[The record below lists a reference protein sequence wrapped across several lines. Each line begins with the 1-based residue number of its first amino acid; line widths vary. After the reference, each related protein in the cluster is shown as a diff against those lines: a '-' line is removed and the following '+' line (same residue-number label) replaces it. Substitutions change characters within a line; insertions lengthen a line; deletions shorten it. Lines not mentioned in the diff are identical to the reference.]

1 MRHLQ
6 RLPRWLRVG
15 LLLGFPIAVGVFTA
29 SMMADRLQQNCR
41 ATGLT
46 TEAPWIL
53 MTILVTGAA
62 GAGWWASQGV
72 RDRYGCL
79 AGLMLGLL
87 AAAGLIAAGVVDIAL
102 HVSCLTTDLPEDLR
116 PQITS
121 VLIQSAVSA
130 ALELAG
136 LAGLVGLVAA
146 RYRRGRQG

>member
-1 MRHLQ
+1 
-6 RLPRWLRVG
+6 
-15 LLLGFPIAVGVFTA
+15 
-29 SMMADRLQQNCR
+29 
-41 ATGLT
+41 
-46 TEAPWIL
+46 
-53 MTILVTGAA
+53 
-62 GAGWWASQGV
+62 
-72 RDRYGCL
+72 
-79 AGLMLGLL
+79 MLGLL

>member
-1 MRHLQ
+1 MGGLR

-15 LLLGFPIAVGVFTA
+15 LLLGSPMALGVFTTL
-29 SMMADRLQQNCR
+29 MIGDRLQNCR

-46 TEAPWIL
+46 TVAPWTL

-79 AGLMLGLL
+79 AGLVLGLL
-87 AAAGLIAAGVVDIAL
+87 VAAGLIAAGVVDLAL

-121 VLIQSAVSA
+121 ILTQSAVSS
-130 ALELAG
+130 ALELVG

-146 RYRRGRQG
+146 IYRRHQG